1 MDFEERMISPDLT
14 SFDSDIETTL
24 RPRVLTDYIGQDK
37 VKENLEIYIKA
48 ASSRGTCDRRSCSYV
63 LEGHW

>member
-14 SFDSDIETTL
+14 SFDADIETTL

-37 VKENLEIYIKA
+37 VKENLIIYIKA
-48 ASSRGTCDRRSCSYV
+48 A
-63 LEGHW
+63 LERDER